1 MEEKKFLKKNR
12 KLRASP
18 HSMKLAGK
26 LVKYNPSFIRNDDD
40 DFEDLLEFGCDLGH
54 ATPQSVEGMQNTPI
68 EGMQSTPIDRKT
80 RSHSEIPSD
89 RVTRLQTDQRVVV
102 EKGTSS
108 KRKIKMVGKD
118 VVKDKG
124 KGSKRKAKMDGHD
137 VPSKKRKVHV
147 DQNCSSSS
155 DLKLWDYYVPL
166 GDHYSTRIS
175 VHTNY
180 SIVKYLKDTLDDQRI
195 EMFRRTEVVSPKD
208 DELWIKVNS
217 TKLRFRLAEFCIITG
232 LKCNGDPNKDYESV
246 KLSRLM
252 EFFLFSITND
262 DLIIKNDF
270 LLVEFGDFETFPWGK
285 VVFNATLELMKD
297 KVRSRREIYRYGGLP
312 LAFKYWF
319 YECCPYTHK
328 NLAYQIEYLVPRIL
342 NWTVKKKVTFKRLRK
357 EFFLLSQ
364 EQLVFGNIA
373 PTNVEQTRLELYDF
387 IPVYEDQNA
396 EVNPR
401 DDVDPQTSN
410 LSSSENELKLLRS
423 EINTVNDKV
432 SSLEQL
438 MITSFEK
445 VFKALGER
453 DASKGNRKEDDH
465 HDSHGHYDTGDI
477 HKDYF
482 GDKEVVENNF
492 GSEEVMKR
500 NIGSEKV
507 VKKNVDT
514 EVSLEQTVVV
524 MEGVVKD
531 SIEAGKSSEGVG
543 DDKTLIEDA
552 EPKIIAITQ
561 KFCDKLLVE
570 DFVQVV
576 GKNSCEEVGEDNG
589 WTSDAETQITA
600 ITQNQN
606 LSIFH
611 GLKAQIS
618 KNKEDRIVVV
628 DHDAPEMIPRE
639 RKSAGVMKSP
649 FMNKFDSGGT
659 IQVAQDKPT
668 KSKKPILTNKSI
680 FTIKYHFQGNVDNP
694 VDFRILC
701 KWNTFINRGL
711 RTNAPDNVYT
721 EIENKLNKI
730 FEFGVDDIGEKNGS
744 SHLHI
749 PAYPCHIDV
758 IFYYLRKKE
767 KYGVDV
773 PVRFTTTDY
782 WFNCLISNLYK
793 KFLEKKRD
801 MNLITETDPIVE
813 YILGYFL
820 RYNVPW
826 CTIDEVLFPINLSD
840 KWYWILARLSFKD
853 LRIYIYDSMSGARQ
867 NSAVRRS
874 IEPYSVLLPYFLH
887 RIGFLDTKENP
898 MGIPTIDPFEIH
910 VIDGLPTQD
919 NTDCGVYVAV
929 FAEYIIQGSNI
940 PEAIDIDGIRNRY
953 GILLWDYGVK
963 KQRAHALSDAESTG
977 RLKDLAKKD
986 NKKKGKSHSVV
997 DDKDLK
1003 DNKKKVKSHFVVDDK
1018 ALKDNKKKGKT
1029 RAIGDDET
1037 LKDIKK
1043 KGKLKGKKK

>member
-1 MEEKKFLKKNR
+1 MEKKKSLKKNR

-18 HSMKLAGK
+18 HSMKLA
-26 LVKYNPSFIRNDDD
+26 
-40 DFEDLLEFGCDLGH
+40 EFGCDLGH
-54 ATPQSVEGMQNTPI
+54 ATPQSVEARQNTPI
-68 EGMQSTPIDRKT
+68 EGMQSTPVDRRT
-80 RSHSEIPSD
+80 RSHSGTPND
-89 RVTRLQTDQRVVV
+89 RVTRSQTAQRVVV

-124 KGSKRKAKMDGHD
+124 KGSKRKSKTDGDD

-147 DQNCSSSS
+147 DQKYPSSS
-155 DLKLWDYYVPL
+155 DLKLWDYYVSL
-166 GDHYSTRIS
+166 SDHYSTRIS
-175 VHTNY
+175 VHTNC
-180 SIVKYLKDTLDDQRI
+180 SIVKHLKDTLDDQQI
-195 EMFRRTEVVSPKD
+195 EMFRRTCFGYFVNLPKFFIQNQLIHSLLLREVVSPKD

-217 TKLRFRLAEFCIITG
+217 TKLRFELAEFCIITG
-232 LKCNGDPNKDYESV
+232 LKSNGDPNKDYESV
-246 KLSRLM
+246 KSSWLM
-252 EFFLFSITND
+252 ELYFPSMSKVSKKLLSDCFLKKMWKSDEDALKIAVLYFIHSFLFSITND
-262 DLIIKNDF
+262 DLITKNDF
-270 LLVEFGDFETFPWGK
+270 LLVESGDFETFPWEK
-285 VVFNATLELMKD
+285 IVFNATLESMKD
-297 KVRSRREIYRYGGLP
+297 K
-312 LAFKYWF
+312 
-319 YECCPYTHK
+319 
-328 NLAYQIEYLVPRIL
+328 
-342 NWTVKKKVTFKRLRK
+342 
-357 EFFLLSQ
+357 
-364 EQLVFGNIA
+364 LVFGNIA
-373 PTNVEQTRLELYDF
+373 PTNVEQTRLELHDF
-387 IPVYEDQNA
+387 VPVYEDQNT

-401 DDVDPQTSN
+401 DGVDDFNTQPKRNAKKHPKNKLESQPINNENTDPQPSN

-445 VFKALGER
+445 VFKALGEH
-453 DASKGNRKEDDH
+453 DASKSNRKEDDH

-482 GDKEVVENNF
+482 SDKEVAKNNF
-492 GSEEVMKR
+492 DSEEVMER
-500 NIGSEKV
+500 NIGSEEV

-514 EVSLEQTVVV
+514 EVSLEQTVIV
-524 MEGVVKD
+524 MESVVKVVKD
-531 SIEAGKSSEGVG
+531 
-543 DDKTLIEDA
+543 
-552 EPKIIAITQ
+552 
-561 KFCDKLLVE
+561 
-570 DFVQVV
+570 
-576 GKNSCEEVGEDNG
+576 CEEVGEDNG
-589 WTSDAETQITA
+589 WTNDAETQITA
-600 ITQNQN
+600 ITQ
-606 LSIFH
+606 
-611 GLKAQIS
+611 K
-618 KNKEDRIVVV
+618 KDRIVVV
-628 DHDAPEMIPRE
+628 DHDTPEMIPRE

-668 KSKKPILTNKSI
+668 KSKKSILTNKSI
-680 FTIKYHFQGNVDNP
+680 FTIKCPFQGNVDNL

-711 RTNAPDNVYT
+711 RTNAPDDIYT
-721 EIENKLNKI
+721 EISNKQNKF
-730 FEFGVDDIGEKNGS
+730 FEFGVDDIGEKKWFFTF
-744 SHLHI
+744 
-749 PAYPCHIDV
+749 AYPDLPLYDSHIDI
-758 IFYYLRKKE
+758 IFYYLRKKG

-773 PVRFTTTDY
+773 PVRFTTTDC

-801 MNLITETDPIVE
+801 MNLIIETDPIVE

-820 RYNVPW
+820 RCNVPW
-826 CTIDEVLFPINLSD
+826 CTVDEVLFPINLSD
-840 KWYWILARLSFKD
+840 KWHWILARLSFKD

-887 RIGFLDTKENP
+887 RIGFWDTKENP
-898 MGIPTIDPFEIH
+898 MGISTIDSFEIH

-919 NTDCGVYVAV
+919 NTDCGVYVAA
-929 FAEYIIQGSNI
+929 FAEYIIQGSRI

-963 KQRAHALSDAESTG
+963 KQRANALSDDESTG

-986 NKKKGKSHSVV
+986 NKKKGKSHFVV

-1003 DNKKKVKSHFVVDDK
+1003 DNKKKVKSHSVIDDK

-1029 RAIGDDET
+1029 RAVGDDET

-1043 KGKLKGKKK
+1043 KGKLKFKKK